1 MRVPMD
7 SLPAEVLQRVV
18 EEFVTRGGTDDGQID
33 ATLEQRVA
41 QVITQL
47 RRGHAALEWDAES
60 ESVNIIPLR

>member
-41 QVITQL
+41 QVMNQL
-47 RRGHAALEWDAES
+47 RRGQAALEWDAES

>member
-41 QVITQL
+41 QVMTQL
-47 RRGHAALEWDAES
+47 RRGQAALEWDAES